1 MIFSMGEYL
10 RFAAAALIGLIL
22 VLVVGRQSR
31 DLGMLLSLAVCVL
44 LALGAMEFL
53 EPVMELLNELK
64 RLGELDGG
72 AVGILLRC
80 AGIGM
85 ISELAG
91 LLCADAGEGAMGK
104 ALQICANAAILWLS
118 LPLLRQV
125 LTMIGEVLAKL

>member
-10 RFAAAALIGLIL
+10 RFAAAAIIGLIL

-125 LTMIGEVLAKL
+125 LTMIGEVLAKV

>member
-91 LLCADAGEGAMGK
+91 LLCADAGEGAIGK

-125 LTMIGEVLAKL
+125 LTMIGEVLAKV

>member
-80 AGIGM
+80 AGIGI

-91 LLCADAGEGAMGK
+91 LLCADAGEGAMGR

-125 LTMIGEVLAKL
+125 LTMIGEVLAKV